1 MSTEQLRRLRQSK
14 NFTQA
19 NLAGAVGVGVPYISR
34 IESGQERPTAALL
47 SRVATELGADA
58 SQRVSLF
65 ADYGRVPPE
74 IVAFLL
80 ANPAQTVALYEFVI
94 ALSEAAVELSQP
106 DWLESNPGL
115 LGPLFAVRTHDKGV
129 SETPPLGDRI
139 RARRV
144 GRGMT
149 LAAVAESAGLSLPY
163 VSNLERGRGNPT
175 LEALQAIAR
184 ALDMPL
190 SELVADREEHVGG
203 DLVLAQAPASLLQF
217 ARSPRFQ
224 SAVQR
229 LASEHSC
236 SAEDMRQRLLVGM
249 VSAPRRGSGEPTE
262 EDWRRLLDVY
272 TVILADE

>member
-1 MSTEQLRRLRQSK
+1 M
-14 NFTQA
+14 
-19 NLAGAVGVGVPYISR
+19 P
-34 IESGQERPTAALL
+34 
-47 SRVATELGADA
+47 
-58 SQRVSLF
+58 
-65 ADYGRVPPE
+65 
-74 IVAFLL
+74 
-80 ANPAQTVALYEFVI
+80 
-94 ALSEAAVELSQP
+94 
-106 DWLESNPGL
+106 
-115 LGPLFAVRTHDKGV
+115 
-129 SETPPLGDRI
+129 ETPPLGDRI

-149 LAAVAESAGLSLPY
+149 LAAVSESAGLSLPY

-249 VSAPRRGSGEPTE
+249 VSAPRRGSGDPTE

>member
-1 MSTEQLRRLRQSK
+1 MERDFRGGNGMNVDHIATYDEDAAAAIKETLTE
-14 NFTQA
+14 
-19 NLAGAVGVGVPYISR
+19 GAEATVDYT
-34 IESGQERPTAALL
+34 EERN
-47 SRVATELGADA
+47 
-58 SQRVSLF
+58 
-65 ADYGRVPPE
+65 
-74 IVAFLL
+74 AFIQKVL
-80 ANPAQTVALYEFVI
+80 
-94 ALSEAAVELSQP
+94 EAAFFAIRERNENVHELRWRWAGPEKEGSIDIIMVGP
-106 DWLESNPGL
+106 PGVNPCRDHVDDYATIGHCL
-115 LGPLFAVRTHDKGV
+115 KDAHFSVNIVLGWEGV